1 MKVRDLMTRPP
12 LTIEENNDVA
22 LGLQIM
28 AWGDVRHLP
37 VLREGTLAG
46 VVSERDLL
54 ANKQGNPR
62 VGEIMT
68 SPAQVAHPDDDIT
81 EAARRMVGARLGCLP
96 VVEHNEL
103 VGIVTVTDIV
113 AAQGGLEPNQGLR
126 IPVRAAMTRGP
137 ITVGAED
144 FLLEAIRVIA
154 ERQVRHAPVIDEQ
167 RHVVGILSD
176 RDIRLALG
184 ATLFS
189 AVDGAAAVRVRFLKV
204 REVMSRNP
212 IVVHQS
218 LPLREAAAAF
228 LHKSVGALPV
238 VDDEERIVGILSYV
252 DVLRAVLESRGEA
265 GLEAP
270 PAPVS

>member
-1 MKVRDLMTRPP
+1 MKVRDLMTSPP
-12 LTIEENNDVA
+12 LTIDENNDVA

-37 VLREGTLAG
+37 VLREGAVAG

-62 VGEIMT
+62 IGQVMT
-68 SPAQVAHPDDDIT
+68 SPAQVAHPDDSVP

-103 VGIVTVTDIV
+103 IGIVTVTDLV
-113 AAQGGLEPNQGLR
+113 TAAEGGVETGRELR
-126 IPVRAAMTRGP
+126 IPARSAMTRVPMTISGN
-137 ITVGAED
+137 E
-144 FLLEAIRVIA
+144 FLLDAIRRMA
-154 ERQVRHAPVIDEQ
+154 DRQVRHAPVVDADL
-167 RHVVGILSD
+167 HVVGMLSD

-189 AVDGAAAVRVRFLKV
+189 DPDGPAAVRVRFLKV
-204 REVMSRNP
+204 GEVMSRHP

-218 LPLREAAAAF
+218 LPLGEAAGAF
-228 LHKSVGALPV
+228 LHKGVGALPV
-238 VDDEERIVGILSYV
+238 VDDGEKIVGILSYV
-252 DVLRAVLESRGEA
+252 DVLRALLENGKKAAVEGRA
-265 GLEAP
+265 
-270 PAPVS
+270 